1 MNGMIHKPKDV
12 GHTLC
17 NTVILFVKNAI
28 GIGLKYQHFIGGKGI
43 WPSHLAVCVYI
54 YRYK

>member
-17 NTVILFVKNAI
+17 NTVTLFVKNAI

-54 YRYK
+54 